1 LHKRD
6 LDGVGV
12 FEDREGDGEV
22 ARAAGLVCAQCDAL
36 FLVEFVEVAEAVAA
50 QGGRSALGAVD
61 FEMLTAIW
69 EIWHGSLLESF
80 NVSEFQGFEGETLRR
95 YSPEASPFDVTRNS
109 KTFLQT

>member
-1 LHKRD
+1 LHERD

-22 ARAAGLVCAQCDAL
+22 ARAASSVCAECYAL
-36 FLVEFVEVAEAVAA
+36 FLVEFVEVAETVAA